1 MEEIIE
7 KLALCVEKGKISR
20 KYPFP
25 PEMKDQD
32 GADEIA
38 IAALQNGVPPQ
49 VLLDG
54 CMLGMERIGKLYS
67 ENKVFIPNLLVAA
80 QAMTT
85 VMKHLKPY
93 LESGSVKQKGKFLI
107 GTVSGDLHDIGKN
120 LVAMAIRGGGFEV
133 IDLGVDV
140 SSQKFLDTIAQHPDC
155 FVGLSALLTTTMVN
169 MEKSVKLIKESY
181 PNIKVLVGGA
191 PVTHDFSTR
200 IGADFSSHN
209 PQDVVEYLNNCLI

>member
-1 MEEIIE
+1 MQEIIE

-38 IAALQNGVPPQ
+38 FEALQNGVPPQ
-49 VLLDG
+49 ILLDG

-140 SSQKFLDTIAQHPDC
+140 SSQKFIDAIAQHPDC

-169 MEKSVKLIKESY
+169 MEKSVKVIKESY
-181 PNIKVLVGGA
+181 PHIKVLVGGA
-191 PVTHDFSTR
+191 PVTRDFSTR